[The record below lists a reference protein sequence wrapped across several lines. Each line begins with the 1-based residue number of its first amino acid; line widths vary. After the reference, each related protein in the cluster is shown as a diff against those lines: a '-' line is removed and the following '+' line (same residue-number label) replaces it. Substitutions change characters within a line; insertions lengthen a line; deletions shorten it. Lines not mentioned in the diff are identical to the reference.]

1 MNIILVGCEYTG
13 KTTLADGI
21 VEWSKDVFGVYNH
34 FHDHFT
40 IPSTELTPD
49 ARDEY
54 KNSSPQIKEM
64 FQRFMI
70 QYHLSDTFYSNPDHH
85 LMGFHIEEAVYA
97 PLYYGYGNETSGSPG
112 RSSNGQRSEMA
123 REIETQIIDKA
134 PYTVLVL
141 LHAST
146 EMIQKRMTQTTK
158 SSSSKKLDSQ
168 PFGIPTQGVVKYE
181 DVSYV
186 SERFHEEYQDSL
198 IPNKF
203 KIDTTNLQPSE
214 TLSEFTRNIESFLS
228 SSDLDRI
235 EANRSL

>member
-1 MNIILVGCEYTG
+1 
-13 KTTLADGI
+13 
-21 VEWSKDVFGVYNH
+21 
-34 FHDHFT
+34 
-40 IPSTELTPD
+40 
-49 ARDEY
+49 
-54 KNSSPQIKEM
+54 
-64 FQRFMI
+64 
-70 QYHLSDTFYSNPDHH
+70 
-85 LMGFHIEEAVYA
+85 
-97 PLYYGYGNETSGSPG
+97 
-112 RSSNGQRSEMA
+112 MA

-158 SSSSKKLDSQ
+158 SSSKKKLDSQ

-203 KIDTTNLQPSE
+203 KIDTTNLKPSE
-214 TLSEFTRNIESFLS
+214 TLSEFTQNIESFLS